1 MEILAW
7 IFVGIIVGIIAKLS
21 SEHSVEE
28 DDNFTILF
36 GIVGAVVA
44 GVLLNITNIY
54 FENLWSF
61 LTIGAP
67 ISGAVLVLLLYR
79 GFDRHR

>member
-7 IFVGIIVGIIAKLS
+7 IFVGIIIGIIAKLS
-21 SEHSVEE
+21 SDHSVEE
-28 DDNFTILF
+28 EDNFTILF
-36 GIVGAVVA
+36 GIIGAVVA
-44 GVLLNITNIY
+44 GVLINITNIY

-61 LTIGAP
+61 LTIVAP